1 MSMLETRAPRV
12 IRFIA
17 RVLRDFFLRN
27 HGLLI
32 TGSVA
37 FNVMLSLIPL
47 CTVMMVVFTR
57 LFDRKLLMSSLT
69 AEVALIA
76 PDFVPMLTE
85 VLEGFLDNREVVGGI
100 GLVTLMFF
108 SSKTF
113 RVLEDAFAIIF
124 HRPLPALKRKFWV
137 SALLPYLFILIVSAG
152 LIIITSANAI
162 IDARAGILGHFPQIQ
177 ALIDPYV
184 GTLIYLAGVMGLVVL
199 FTLLY
204 KIMPVARVSVGRA
217 LAGGFTAA
225 VLWEFTRHLLVA
237 YYTHISA
244 VNVIYGSMTTIVI
257 VFLTMEAAALILL
270 LGAQVIAE
278 LQKNADA
285 GLAWH
290 EDSDKVS
297 PATPL
302 GSESTDTAHDLP

>member
-1 MSMLETRAPRV
+1 MSGRAPNV
-12 IRFIA
+12 IRFIS

-27 HGLLI
+27 HGLLL

-47 CTVMMVVFTR
+47 CTVLVVIFSR
-57 LFDRKLLMSSLT
+57 LFDRQLMMDSLT

-76 PDFVPMLTE
+76 PGFVPTLSE
-85 VLEGFLDNREVVGGI
+85 VLEGFLDNSGVVGGI

-108 SSKTF
+108 SSKAF

-124 HRPLPALKRKFWV
+124 HRPLPALKRRFWV
-137 SALLPYLFILIVSAG
+137 SALLPYLFILIVAAG
-152 LIIITSANAI
+152 LILITSANAV
-162 IDARAGILGHFPQIQ
+162 IDARVGILKRFPEIQ
-177 ALIDPYV
+177 QLVDPYV
-184 GTLIYLAGVMGLVVL
+184 GPLIYLSGVLGLVML

-225 VLWEFTRHLLVA
+225 VLWEITRHLLVA

-244 VNVIYGSMTTIVI
+244 VNVIYGSMTTLII
-257 VFLTMEAAALILL
+257 VFLTMETAALILL

-278 LQKNADA
+278 LQHNADI

-290 EDSDKVS
+290 EDPDDVS
-297 PATPL
+297 L
-302 GSESTDTAHDLP
+302 GA

>member
-1 MSMLETRAPRV
+1 MFGRSPNV
-12 IRFIA
+12 IRFIS

-27 HGLLI
+27 HGLLL

-47 CTVMMVVFTR
+47 CAVLMVAFSR
-57 LFDRKLLMSSLT
+57 LFDRQLLMKTLT
-69 AEVALIA
+69 AEVSLIA
-76 PDFVPMLTE
+76 PGFVPTLSE
-85 VLEGFLDNREVVGGI
+85 ILNGFLDNRGVVGGI
-100 GLVTLMFF
+100 GLVTLLFF
-108 SSKTF
+108 SSKAF

-124 HRPLPALKRKFWV
+124 HRPLPELKRKFWV
-137 SALLPYLFILIVSAG
+137 SALLPYLFILIVAAG
-152 LIIITSANAI
+152 LILITSANAV
-162 IDARAGILGHFPQIQ
+162 IDARFGILKHFPEVKQ
-177 ALIDPYV
+177 LIDPYI
-184 GTLIYLAGVMGLVVL
+184 GALIYMGGILGLVVL

-225 VLWEFTRHLLVA
+225 VMWEITRHLLVT

-244 VNVIYGSMTTIVI
+244 VNVIYGSMTTIII

-278 LQKNADA
+278 LQHNADI

-290 EDSDKVS
+290 EDPDEV
-297 PATPL
+297 PP
-302 GSESTDTAHDLP
+302 GV

>member
-1 MSMLETRAPRV
+1 MSRHLPQL
-12 IRFIA
+12 IRFIG

-27 HGLLI
+27 HGLLL

-47 CTVMMVVFTR
+47 CTVLVVVFSR
-57 LFDRKLLMSSLT
+57 LFDRQLLMDSLK

-76 PDFVPMLTE
+76 PGFVPTLSE
-85 VLEGFLDNREVVGGI
+85 VLEGFLDNRGVVGGI

-108 SSKTF
+108 SSKAF

-137 SALLPYLFILIVSAG
+137 SALLPYLFILIVAAG
-152 LIIITSANAI
+152 LILITSANAV
-162 IDARAGILGHFPQIQ
+162 IDARIGILKRFPEVKQ
-177 ALIDPYV
+177 LIDPYI
-184 GTLIYLAGVMGLVVL
+184 GLLIYLGGILGLVVL

-225 VLWEFTRHLLVA
+225 VLWEITRHLLVS

-244 VNVIYGSMTTIVI
+244 VNVIYGSMTTLII

-278 LQKNADA
+278 LQHNADS

-290 EDSDKVS
+290 GDPEQASS
-297 PATPL
+297 AR
-302 GSESTDTAHDLP
+302 